1 MSDNEQENENRETVA
16 DIVAELRKES
26 KKVRTVIR
34 PDGYGDYEEITLEG
48 NPYLKNLSDRIEA
61 ACKRERDLIRSCARW
76 ILAHDIYGHMSKE
89 LLAECKNVL
98 GDDGQFLNK

>member
-1 MSDNEQENENRETVA
+1 MSDNEHDNEKRDSVSDLIEYIRKTGKEWLADKGMTKTECLGLIVLQIANR
-16 DIVAELRKES
+16 LES
-26 KKVRTVIR
+26 
-34 PDGYGDYEEITLEG
+34 
-48 NPYLKNLSDRIEA
+48 A
-61 ACKRERDLIRSCARW
+61 WKRERDLIRSCARW

>member
-1 MSDNEQENENRETVA
+1 MSENEQTNEKCEMMA
-16 DIVAELRKES
+16 DIMTELRKES
-26 KKVRTVIR
+26 KKVRTVTR
-34 PDGYGDYEEITLEG
+34 PDGYGGYEKITLEG
-48 NPYLKNLSDRIEA
+48 NPYFKNLADRIEA
-61 ACKRERDLIRSCARW
+61 AWKRERDLIRSCARW